1 MSQQPSEADR
11 SPQTSPAPEASCS
24 PDESLHFEDALAQ
37 LEAVLR
43 RLEQGQDRL
52 EDALRDYERGLA
64 LLRHC
69 RHLLQQAERKVQQ
82 LAGVDEHGEPRLVPF
97 DHTSRLVQTR
107 QEWLV
112 TDPQQDNRT
121 ETE

>member
-1 MSQQPSEADR
+1 
-11 SPQTSPAPEASCS
+11 
-24 PDESLHFEDALAQ
+24 
-37 LEAVLR
+37 
-43 RLEQGQDRL
+43 
-52 EDALRDYERGLA
+52 
-64 LLRHC
+64 
-69 RHLLQQAERKVQQ
+69 
-82 LAGVDEHGEPRLVPF
+82 LVPF